1 LQYKKLLLN
10 CLILLIAGLSI
21 SCKKIPTPGG
31 RNRAV
36 LSKTSSEYHTV
47 SKGDTLFSISRQF
60 DISVDYLQKVNNI
73 KNPNFLHI
81 GQKLYVGKKEIKL
94 DSRGDIKKDNT
105 VLSKNVTKNTKTS
118 KTKKNTSSNNK
129 NINSVKRQTS
139 VKAFMIMPSDGEILY
154 KFGDMRNGIKVE
166 GLQIK
171 TGKDTSVKATAS
183 GDIVYVDEEEKN
195 KIMII
200 DHKNN
205 FYTVYSDL
213 SKVTVKMGDVVKL
226 GEIIGNS
233 QQGKSYYFE
242 LKRFQNENNPV
253 AVNPQLYILHK

>member
-1 LQYKKLLLN
+1 MHYKKLLLN
-10 CLILLIAGLSI
+10 IFILLFAGLSI
-21 SCKKIPTPGG
+21 SCKRIPAPQG

-47 SKGDTLFSISRQF
+47 SKGDTLFSISRKF

-94 DSRGDIKKDNT
+94 DSKGYIKKDNT
-105 VLSKNVTKNTKTS
+105 TVSKNVPKNTKTS
-118 KTKKNTSSNNK
+118 KTNKNTSSSNK
-129 NINSVKRQTS
+129 NIKNN

-154 KFGDMRNGIKVE
+154 KFGDIRNGIKIE

-171 TGKDTSVKATAS
+171 TGKDNSVRATAS

-233 QQGKSYYFE
+233 ENGKSYYFE